1 MNTYEIDYAEKSGM
15 YEDEAQETLNEEFYE
30 AYEEVIYL
38 SDELTQLVQTM
49 QRINTTE
56 IETWQET
63 SDFLPRYL
71 KIKKEVEE
79 ILEEIEDFLDETYEE
94 NYQI

>member
-1 MNTYEIDYAEKSGM
+1 MNPLEIDYAEKFGM
-15 YEDEAQETLNEEFYE
+15 YEDEAQATLNDEFYE

-49 QRINTTE
+49 QRINTSE

-63 SDFLPRYL
+63 ADFLPRYL
-71 KIKKEVEE
+71 KIKEEVEE
-79 ILEEIEDFLDETYEE
+79 ILEEVEAFLDETYEE